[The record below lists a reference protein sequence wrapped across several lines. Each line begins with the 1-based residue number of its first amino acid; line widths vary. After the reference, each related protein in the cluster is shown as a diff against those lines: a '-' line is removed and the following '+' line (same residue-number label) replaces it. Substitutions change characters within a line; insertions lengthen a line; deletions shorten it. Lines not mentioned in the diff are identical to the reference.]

1 MNKKML
7 KKSLAVGFSGAML
20 GALVAC
26 MDSSDASS
34 TGPDT
39 KDVEE
44 TSSSSLQESSSSAK
58 SSTAKSSSSGKATS
72 SSSSKQSKD
81 ASSSSQAITT
91 KATNLDEVSSTSQEE
106 VLSSSSEKNVSS
118 GSFENNSSSSL
129 EEVSSS
135 SEKVCVPQEYKDG
148 EFQTWFGDAC
158 NPRVNTG
165 LDNGSEASGFW
176 FSYGDDGDGGKSR
189 VEWPVELGTETSS
202 DAMDP
207 VIAHCGGVCGTAALE
222 KGSLTYKPFLGI
234 GFNVAGETSVDN
246 RSPQPA
252 DASEWGGL
260 CVSYK
265 TDFADTAS
273 TFSVELALGDAVDAS
288 IGYANPSVVLPGN
301 DTTVAL
307 KWSEFVQPSWYKAE
321 TKISGEEAAKQLVSV
336 KFKMQ
341 APTGKYKF
349 NIMSIGPL
357 NGDCRPTDK

>member
-26 MDSSDASS
+26 MDSSDTSS

-58 SSTAKSSSSGKATS
+58 SSAAKSSSSGKVTS
-72 SSSSKQSKD
+72 SSSSKPSKD

-118 GSFENNSSSSL
+118 SSFENSSSSSL

-135 SEKVCVPQEYKDG
+135 SEKECKPQEYKEG
-148 EFQTWFGDAC
+148 EFQTWIGDAC

-234 GFNVAGETSVDN
+234 GFNVAGESASGD
-246 RSPQPA
+246 PEPA

-265 TDFADTAS
+265 MDLDSAS
-273 TFSVELALGDAVDAS
+273 IELGLGDYDSV
-288 IGYANPSVVLPGN
+288 IGYANPRVVLLKGN
-301 DTTVAL
+301 GAVTTAV
-307 KWSEFVQPSWYKAE
+307 KWSDFEQPAWYKGAA
-321 TKISGEEAAKQLVSV
+321 TITGEQAAKQLVSV

-357 NGDCRPTDK
+357 NGDCRPTDN